1 MLLRGVLSAVC
12 SERDFTGITIRKDK
26 SFYCTEACNGST
38 YMTDKLKAD
47 LSLLI
52 ITVVWG
58 ASFPLIKVVL
68 GYIPAFAYLSLR
80 FLLAAA
86 VLAAIYHRNLKKIN
100 KRALKYGCILGLF
113 MFGGMAFQVVGLYT
127 TSASNSGFIT
137 GLNVVIVPIVSALLL
152 KKKPDRAAFAGVIV
166 AFAGI
171 FFMSGGLKFDFNIG
185 DLLTFICAIC
195 WAFQIVFIDRFTQY
209 EDAPLLAILQ
219 LLFTGLA
226 SSVLWLAV
234 DIGKPME
241 LNAAV
246 AVILLITAVFGSSLA
261 YGVQTIAQQYT
272 TPVHTSLIFTAEPVF
287 ALVFA
292 LIIPNADGVR
302 ESLTLMKI
310 AGCLLILAGMIVSE
324 LRVGRGKDSTE
335 CDGRIS
341 NGV

>member
-1 MLLRGVLSAVC
+1 
-12 SERDFTGITIRKDK
+12 
-26 SFYCTEACNGST
+26 
-38 YMTDKLKAD
+38 MTRKLKAD
-47 LSLLI
+47 LSLLA

-68 GYIPAFAYLSLR
+68 EYIPAFAYLSLR

-100 KRALKYGCILGLF
+100 KRALKYGCILGSF

-137 GLNVVIVPIVSALLL
+137 GLNVVIVPIISAILL
-152 KKKPDRAAFAGVIV
+152 KKKPERAAIAGVIV

-209 EDAPLLAILQ
+209 EDAPLLAIMQ

-226 SSVLWLAV
+226 STVLWVAF

-241 LNAAV
+241 FNLTV
-246 AVILLITAVFGSSLA
+246 AVILLVTAVLGSSLA
-261 YGVQTIAQQYT
+261 YGVQTVAQQYT
-272 TPVHTSLIFTAEPVF
+272 TPVHASLIFTAEPVF

-292 LIIPNADGVR
+292 LIIPNADGLR
-302 ESLTLMKI
+302 EAPSLMKI
-310 AGCLLILAGMIVSE
+310 AGCLLILAGMMVSE
-324 LRVGRGKDSTE
+324 LRIGKAEKETGCAE
-335 CDGRIS
+335 
-341 NGV
+341 